1 MTRRMV
7 LSIVLALATGAAAD
21 APAPAKPSRLQIDI
35 SVTSAG
41 FRPDNIAVPANKPV
55 TLVFTRKTE
64 GTCVK
69 SVVITNAAGNK
80 SEHALPFGKPVEVNV
95 TFPKAG
101 QLTYACSMDMFKGT
115 IVVQ

>member
-7 LSIVLALATGAAAD
+7 LSIVLALASGAAAD
-21 APAPAKPSRLQIDI
+21 APAPAKASRIDI
-35 SVTSAG
+35 SITSGG

-69 SVVITNAAGNK
+69 SVVITTAAGK
-80 SEHALPFGKPVEVNV
+80 KVEHKLPFGKPVEVSM

>member
-7 LSIVLALATGAAAD
+7 LSIVLALASGAAAD
-21 APAPAKPSRLQIDI
+21 APAPAKPSRIDI

-41 FRPDNIAVPANKPV
+41 FRPDNIAVPANKQV

-69 SVVITNAAGNK
+69 SVVIPTASGSK
-80 SEHALPFGKPVEVNV
+80 VEHALPYGKPVEVKV